1 MRETRDRVLKSFESR
16 EEGEESLSFEWHF
29 RLSAKLGVFRGR
41 GRLKKRE
48 RHRIRTFPFKFKSV
62 AGASARVNAL
72 VQWRARGNL
81 VVEADRK
88 YGRKL
93 AKST

>member
-41 GRLKKRE
+41 
-48 RHRIRTFPFKFKSV
+48 
-62 AGASARVNAL
+62 AG
-72 VQWRARGNL
+72 
-81 VVEADRK
+81 
-88 YGRKL
+88 
-93 AKST
+93 